1 MGRTERV
8 ISILGISAVVICTGL
23 TAAYMYING
32 QSGSKA
38 ENNINDNIE
47 EVDIQQDGG
56 SETAAVNNG
65 LNGNGMFLPMNC
77 IMR

>member
-8 ISILGISAVVICTGL
+8 ISILGISAVVICTGA

-38 ENNINDNIE
+38 ENNISTILRKSIFNKT
-47 EVDIQQDGG
+47 EVRK
-56 SETAAVNNG
+56 
-65 LNGNGMFLPMNC
+65 LRL
-77 IMR
+77 

>member
-8 ISILGISAVVICTGL
+8 ISILGISAVVICTGA

-38 ENNINDNIE
+38 ENNINDKY
-47 EVDIQQDGG
+47 
-56 SETAAVNNG
+56 
-65 LNGNGMFLPMNC
+65 
-77 IMR
+77 